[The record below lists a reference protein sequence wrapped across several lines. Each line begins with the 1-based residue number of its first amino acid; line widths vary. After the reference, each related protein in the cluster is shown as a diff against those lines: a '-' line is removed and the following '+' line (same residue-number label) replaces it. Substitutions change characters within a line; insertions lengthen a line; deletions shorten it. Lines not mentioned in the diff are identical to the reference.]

1 MQPVSSLHV
10 VGVRYLDGRPAQG
23 DEVALDAYVASA
35 VYWDAGQPVV
45 YEEPTLPAAR
55 LGADPLTDLAL
66 VCGAV
71 AEKVATGLRS
81 GRAVLVTG
89 GNCSHSVGVL
99 AGIQGARGPMAR
111 VGLVWLDAH
120 GDFNTPKTTRS
131 GMLGGMPV
139 AVCAGLGQARWRELA
154 GVLAPLPTDRILLV
168 DARSLDPAEE
178 QLIRATDVTIA
189 AVAPGRPGA
198 DLGAAV
204 ADLAARCD
212 LIYLH
217 VDADILDAA
226 LTPNQPTRQPG
237 GADLAQA
244 ATAIETVLATG
255 KVAVLAVVAVSGVG
269 EGHEVGVASGIGLV
283 RAGLAAWR
291 RHGWAG

>member
-1 MQPVSSLHV
+1 MQPFSSLHV

-23 DEVALDAYVASA
+23 DEVALDAYLAAA
-35 VYWDAGQPVV
+35 VYWEGGQAVV
-45 YEEPTLPAAR
+45 YEEPALPAAR
-55 LGADPLTDLAL
+55 PAADPLTDLGL

-71 AEKVATGLRS
+71 AEKVAAGLRA
-81 GRAVLVTG
+81 GRPVLVTG

-99 AGIQGARGPMAR
+99 GGIQGARGPMAR

-120 GDFNTPKTTRS
+120 GDFNTPGTTIS

-139 AVCAGLGQARWRELA
+139 AVCAGLAHARWRELA
-154 GVLAPLPTDRILLV
+154 GVMAPLPTDRIVLV
-168 DARSLDPAEE
+168 DARNLDPAEA
-178 QLIRATDVTIA
+178 QLIRATDVTVA

-217 VDADILDAA
+217 VDSDLLDAA
-226 LTPNQPTRQPG
+226 LTPNHRTGEPG
-237 GADLAQA
+237 GADLSQA
-244 ATAIETVLATG
+244 AAAIDLVLETG
-255 KVAVLAVVAVSGVG
+255 KVAVLAVVAVFGTG
-269 EGHEVGVASGIGLV
+269 EGHETGVASGIALV
-283 RAGLAAWR
+283 RAGLTAWR